1 MSGMRILIVSD
12 THRRDGNFRR
22 VLEKT
27 GPIDMLIHL
36 GDTEGSESY
45 FREWVDNDVCVIHV
59 VRGNNDFFS
68 FCDREKEIS
77 IGRYRALLTHGHMYG
92 VSLGTEGIK
101 DEARARKVD
110 IVMYGH
116 THKPHL
122 EYCRDGLVVLN
133 PGSLSYPRQEGS
145 PICSWSWTARER
157 PILPSVI
164 WRMRTGTRSWSRWG
178 SGDKRFR
185 RNIKNLLKNL

>member
-101 DEARARKVD
+101 DEAGASVTASHGISSDSATSSSDSRKTLR
-110 IVMYGH
+110 IRTASFLPRGAFCALTQRGNQYKIALLNMYWD
-116 THKPHL
+116 
-122 EYCRDGLVVLN
+122 R
-133 PGSLSYPRQEGS
+133 
-145 PICSWSWTARER
+145 
-157 PILPSVI
+157 
-164 WRMRTGTRSWSRWG
+164 
-178 SGDKRFR
+178 
-185 RNIKNLLKNL
+185 

>member
-59 VRGNNDFFS
+59 VRETTIS
-68 FCDREKEIS
+68 F
-77 IGRYRALLTHGHMYG
+77 
-92 VSLGTEGIK
+92 
-101 DEARARKVD
+101 
-110 IVMYGH
+110 
-116 THKPHL
+116 
-122 EYCRDGLVVLN
+122 
-133 PGSLSYPRQEGS
+133 
-145 PICSWSWTARER
+145 
-157 PILPSVI
+157 PSV
-164 WRMRTGTRSWSRWG
+164 TGKRRSP
-178 SGDKRFR
+178 SGDTGRS
-185 RNIKNLLKNL
+185 